1 MHRGSGYTGDYACEG
16 VSKYFIRLK
25 IYLESEETK
34 MNGEFDYRNN
44 FLSNSNHCVHF
55 EKNIVITDLGRL
67 FNEKVRA
74 YTGTDVFVSSMSVN
88 KSRITVELK
97 VLGQSGGRFGE
108 IASYSEDDIS
118 DIKNGFCRNVWS
130 AYTESEKELDY
141 PPLVR
146 HAKYQDDGRSVPYKL
161 YIEIIDF
168 KKRSRIGFFVDY
180 MPEIQR
186 KLREKFPKAS
196 FIVRLKDDDTNFY
209 YLIFD
214 DEKELKFAQEVYG
227 IDSMV
232 EFVGGLCREEDEYGV
247 FCDYLPV
254 PAVTDKVTLKKQGE
268 VMGIMRNNPDFSEW

>member
-1 MHRGSGYTGDYACEG
+1 M
-16 VSKYFIRLK
+16 
-25 IYLESEETK
+25 
-34 MNGEFDYRNN
+34 
-44 FLSNSNHCVHF
+44 
-55 EKNIVITDLGRL
+55 
-67 FNEKVRA
+67 
-74 YTGTDVFVSSMSVN
+74 
-88 KSRITVELK
+88 
-97 VLGQSGGRFGE
+97 
-108 IASYSEDDIS
+108 
-118 DIKNGFCRNVWS
+118 
-130 AYTESEKELDY
+130 
-141 PPLVR
+141 VR